1 LDTSSELCILR
12 WRRRWGFFS
21 IVVTGIAVPV
31 VEFAVIT
38 TFPFAMV
45 APFPIGTKT
54 IVPVVMV
61 PFSFFQPRAGRGIS
75 MVTIPF
81 EAMLFPF
88 VTEMTVS
95 VFAFSVISMMFAGTI
110 GRAAVSALLPVLPV
124 RWGLSLHPGILAIRT
139 IRRNG
144 FIIRSC
150 FRSGIVVG
158 SLAFRI
164 YGSVDNMAAGPVCLD
179 EGDAVITAHIG
190 DRTGRIF
197 GGKGGCISGVS
208 QG

>member
-1 LDTSSELCILR
+1 
-12 WRRRWGFFS
+12 
-21 IVVTGIAVPV
+21 
-31 VEFAVIT
+31 
-38 TFPFAMV
+38 
-45 APFPIGTKT
+45 
-54 IVPVVMV
+54 
-61 PFSFFQPRAGRGIS
+61 
-75 MVTIPF
+75 
-81 EAMLFPF
+81 
-88 VTEMTVS
+88 MTVS